1 MCCHCWSSPPP
12 SCLCGRVAGG
22 NHREHGKQ
30 LGVIT
35 LYNPS
40 SCWVKGG
47 QGRGVKRGSREA
59 AGQAGAKGAFLPP
72 HTGPR
77 PGIGVPCVSA
87 ALLAAKTGSQSDVG
101 AAQWVLRGP
110 DTGPLGKG
118 SCPSVPNPG
127 PNEDTSMVW
136 SRQAAPGTALSH
148 HWGSKVPPCLE
159 GMGRL

>member
-1 MCCHCWSSPPP
+1 M
-12 SCLCGRVAGG
+12 L
-22 NHREHGKQ
+22 
-30 LGVIT
+30 
-35 LYNPS
+35 
-40 SCWVKGG
+40 G
-47 QGRGVKRGSREA
+47 QGRSREGVKRGLREA
-59 AGQAGAKGAFLPP
+59 AGRAGARAAFLPP

-118 SCPSVPNPG
+118 SCPSVPDPG
-127 PNEDTSMVW
+127 PNEDTSMLW

-148 HWGSKVPPCLE
+148 HWGSKVPRDRARL
-159 GMGRL
+159 GRHGSAVMGERQP